1 MCGRKGKS
9 TQISCGYVCACL
21 LRDHILRYFRT
32 LPDISSFDIFSS
44 IFQVGSVN
52 KRKWIHITYY
62 LLQARKVET
71 RCVYSLS
78 AQTVLERMN
87 P

>member
-1 MCGRKGKS
+1 MP
-9 TQISCGYVCACL
+9 
-21 LRDHILRYFRT
+21 
-32 LPDISSFDIFSS
+32 PDTSSSGIFSS
-44 IFQVGSVN
+44 IFQVGSLDERN
-52 KRKWIHITYY
+52 WTGITYH

-71 RCVYSLS
+71 RYVYLSS